1 MAIVTHVT
9 RVRPAK
15 HAESRS
21 GDKGRTRRRT
31 KTVPDMNGHCRSGDK
46 GWTRKTWAGPDV
58 DGDRHSRDPYDKG
71 NW

>member
-21 GDKGRTRRRT
+21 GDKGRTRET
-31 KTVPDMNGHCRSGDK
+31 K
-46 GWTRKTWAGPDV
+46 AGPDV
-58 DGDRHSRDPYDKG
+58 NGDSRRGDKVG
-71 NW
+71 PVRQRQGPM